1 MRSSILPHILGY
13 ALSRLKRN
21 TTYMYVFS
29 QKYKNTKVPRPDGLA
44 EWIKRAR
51 TPSYVPSIPDATEYG
66 NKWYAWW
73 YSLQPASRYIEGNDR
88 LSRKGCH
95 DLTSVVVCGR
105 NGFLNVV
112 RSLSWWRNA
121 NESSGMKDWDDV
133 VADVIWVL
141 QHHSS

>member
-1 MRSSILPHILGY
+1 M
-13 ALSRLKRN
+13 K
-21 TTYMYVFS
+21 T
-29 QKYKNTKVPRPDGLA
+29 PRPDGLA

-51 TPSYVPSIPDATEYG
+51 SLSYTPFIPDATDYG

-73 YSLQPASRYIEGNDR
+73 YALQPVSRHIGGTGV
-88 LSRKGCH
+88 LSREGH
-95 DLTSVVVCGR
+95 HHLESVVVWGQ

-112 RSLSWWRNA
+112 MSLCWWKNA
-121 NESSGMKDWDDV
+121 MELNSDTGDWDNA